1 MESVA
6 SVASTRQELPRAE
19 TASIVNAVDPVS
31 ITGVGFTRT
40 LTDKG
45 GAYELPE
52 AQRAYICLLEDFRL
66 FVSNSHRV
74 EPSVLSFLARLDHDG
89 VRYKTIPVSVN
100 DIRALYQRASLDTVM
115 TAANLS
121 AMQGRVMRLLKDA
134 VAENASDVH
143 IVVREDD
150 CTIRMRVDGD
160 LTDVSFRSNPTAVEG
175 TALQR
180 TIYQSMCD
188 LADSTFR
195 PHRMQDARLA
205 KTFVGELGLYGARV
219 ATRPTDAGLL
229 MVLRLLYDRTASK
242 PTLDSIGLLPVQVK
256 LVRRM
261 KGSRTGIS
269 ILSGPTGAGK
279 STTLECV
286 LTEVV
291 KDTGGR
297 KNVITVE
304 NPVEYAIQGTI
315 QTPIMADGD
324 DPEAVSLAWVR
335 SISNVL
341 RLDPDVLM
349 IGEMRDAH
357 SAKAAFHA
365 AMTGHSVW
373 TTLHANDAFSIL
385 ERLAEM
391 GIPPSLMFDPTLVVG
406 LVNQGLVKKLCPY
419 CSVPLTPRLIR
430 TLPEDL
436 VDRISETCNDSVIRL
451 RGAGCPRCKQ
461 KGIKGRAMVSE
472 CIVPTQTLM
481 SVFKNE
487 GKIAARQMWVRQLN
501 GITKNA
507 ALLDLVRAGSVDPR
521 DAEEDICLLD
531 EDATVMES

>member
-1 MESVA
+1 MEATVRTSVSDLLQA
-6 SVASTRQELPRAE
+6 AGATAHMAVVEPLMELATSVTRA
-19 TASIVNAVDPVS
+19 
-31 ITGVGFTRT
+31 

-45 GAYELPE
+45 GTYELPE

-66 FVSNSHRV
+66 FISNSHRL
-74 EPSVLSFLARLDHDG
+74 EPSVLSFMERLDHDAI
-89 VRYKTIPVSVN
+89 RYKVTASTVN
-100 DIRALYQRASLDTVM
+100 DIRTLYQRASVDAAA

-143 IVVREDD
+143 IIVREDD
-150 CTIRMRVDGD
+150 SMIRMRVDGD
-160 LTDVSFRSNPTAVEG
+160 LTDVTFRSNPTAAEG
-175 TALQR
+175 NSLQR

-195 PHRMQDARLA
+195 PNRMQDARLA

-242 PTLDSIGLLPVQVK
+242 PTLDSIGLLPTQVK

-261 KGSRTGIS
+261 KRSRTGIS

-291 KDTGGR
+291 RDTGGR

-304 NPVEYAIQGTI
+304 NPVEYAISGTI
-315 QTPIMADGD
+315 QTPIIADGD

-349 IGEMRDAH
+349 IGEMRDSH

-406 LVNQGLVKKLCPY
+406 LVNQGLVKKLCPQ
-419 CSVPLTPRLIR
+419 CSVPFSPRLIR
-430 TLPEDL
+430 TLAEDL
-436 VDRISETCNDSVIRL
+436 VDRLVETCSDSPVRL
-451 RGAGCPRCKQ
+451 RGPGCSHCKG

-472 CIVPTQTLM
+472 CIVPTQSLM
-481 SVFKNE
+481 TIFKNE

-507 ALLDLVRAGSVDPR
+507 ALLGLVRAGSVDPR